1 MVVHP
6 LLVGLDDLGLA
17 GLGDDG
23 KSGPTRRNVLR
34 DGHRA
39 EEAEHVLV
47 GLRGVLDQCLLRNLR
62 ILKLGVDL
70 FAENYN

>member
-17 GLGDDG
+17 GLRDDG
-23 KSGPTRRNVLR
+23 EGGLARRDVLR
-34 DGHRA
+34 DGHPA

-47 GLRGVLDQCLLRNLR
+47 GLRGVLDQRLLRYLR

>member
-1 MVVHP
+1 MVVHS

-23 KSGPTRRNVLR
+23 ESGPTRRDVLR
-34 DGHRA
+34 DGHPA

-47 GLRGVLDQCLLRNLR
+47 GLCGVLDQRFLRNLR
-62 ILKLGVDL
+62 
-70 FAENYN
+70 NYN

>member
-6 LLVGLDDLGLA
+6 LLVGLDDLRLA

-23 KSGPTRRNVLR
+23 EGGSSRWDVFR
-34 DGHRA
+34 DGHPA

-47 GLRGVLDQCLLRNLR
+47 GLRGVLDLRLLRNLR
-62 ILKLGVDL
+62 I
-70 FAENYN
+70 YN